1 MATTERDRKIGGVG
15 VGSLGLGCM
24 GMTLTYGRPD
34 KRLAGETL
42 SRAVELGVVLFDTA
56 DMYGAGANERFV
68 GEALRRHRDGLVLAT
83 KFGLRSLP
91 LLGLPIGV
99 DGRPE
104 YARRAIDRSLRRLR
118 TDRIDLY
125 YLHRPDPR
133 VPIEES
139 VGAMAELVEAGK
151 VRHLGLSEVSADQLR
166 RAAAVHPIAAVQSE
180 WSIFSRD
187 LEAEVL
193 PAAREIGATIV
204 PYSPLGR
211 GMLTGSARATDKLP
225 LLDYRRSL
233 PRWRAAH
240 LSRNLIVVERLRQIA
255 ADLDITPAQLALA
268 WLLAQGPDVVPIPGT
283 TQPRYLEQNLAAVG
297 VELSAQTMA
306 ELSSVVAS
314 GARQNPN

>member
-1 MATTERDRKIGGVG
+1 M
-15 VGSLGLGCM
+15 GSLGLGCM

-34 KRLAGETL
+34 KRAAGETL
-42 SRAVELGVVLFDTA
+42 QRAVDLGVVLFDTA

-68 GEALRRHRDGLVLAT
+68 GEALRRHRDQVVLAT
-83 KFGLRSLP
+83 KFGLKSLP

-104 YARRAIDRSLRRLR
+104 YARHAIDRSLRRLR

-139 VGAMAELVEAGK
+139 VGAMAGLVEAGK
-151 VRHLGLSEVSADQLR
+151 VRQLGLSEVSADQLR
-166 RAAAVHPIAAVQSE
+166 RAATVHPIAAVQSE
-180 WSIFSRD
+180 WSIFSRE
-187 LEAEVL
+187 LEAEVV

-211 GMLTGSARATDKLP
+211 GMLTGSARATNKLP

-233 PRWRAAH
+233 PRWQSTH
-240 LSRNLIVVERLRQIA
+240 LATNLRVVERLRAIA
-255 ADLDITPAQLALA
+255 ADLGITPAQLALA

-283 TQPRYLEQNLAAVG
+283 TQPRYLEQNLAAAG
-297 VELSAQTMA
+297 VELGAETMA
-306 ELSSVVAS
+306 DLSSLAAS
-314 GARQNPN
+314 GARRKQR